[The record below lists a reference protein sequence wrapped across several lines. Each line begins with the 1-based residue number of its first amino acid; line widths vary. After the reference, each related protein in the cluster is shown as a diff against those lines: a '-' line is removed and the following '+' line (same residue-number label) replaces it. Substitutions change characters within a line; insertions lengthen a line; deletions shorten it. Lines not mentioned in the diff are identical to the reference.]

1 MARRPKIRPH
11 EINVPVA
18 AHQLSRSGDQ
28 LSRSGDQRSRSGER
42 QRADRSSSRQ
52 PRSSHVPPS
61 YPARPRA
68 TAPFCFFFRGLRGA
82 QRPRR
87 SGRQHRSPQLRFAR
101 MPMRSER
108 DRDVIGR
115 RLDHLMPRVGGELR
129 PHHAHECPTRP
140 RAPAALVAPRLVHP
154 ISVVLKMYTRIAD
167 EHVGRGVGHHP
178 RHSCIRQRP
187 LAERRFI
194 APEVGPERTI
204 EAEDRARRQAA
215 LPEGVAVLQTVQ
227 IKFRP
232 ALRAPMRV
240 QRPPVEPGARGR

>member
-1 MARRPKIRPH
+1 
-11 EINVPVA
+11 
-18 AHQLSRSGDQ
+18 
-28 LSRSGDQRSRSGER
+28 
-42 QRADRSSSRQ
+42 
-52 PRSSHVPPS
+52 
-61 YPARPRA
+61 
-68 TAPFCFFFRGLRGA
+68 
-82 QRPRR
+82 
-87 SGRQHRSPQLRFAR
+87 
-101 MPMRSER
+101 MRSER

-115 RLDHLMPRVGGELR
+115 RLDHLMPRVGEELR

-187 LAERRFI
+187 LAEHRFI

-227 IKFRP
+227 IKSRP